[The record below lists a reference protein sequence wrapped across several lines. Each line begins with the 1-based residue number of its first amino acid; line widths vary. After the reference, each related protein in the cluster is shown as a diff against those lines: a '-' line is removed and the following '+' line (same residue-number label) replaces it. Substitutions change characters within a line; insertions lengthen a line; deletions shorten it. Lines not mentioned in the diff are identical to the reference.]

1 MSATASTSSVQ
12 ENNNVISP
20 GEYVLKKLFSEFV
33 LASQQ
38 KLDFIFQQTL
48 VGNGTDII
56 YPDEYIISMSI
67 LPSLSCVL
75 GVLID

>member
-1 MSATASTSSVQ
+1 MSEASSVQ
-12 ENNNVISP
+12 QQNNNNVISP

-38 KLDFIFQQTL
+38 KLDFIYQQQL
-48 VGNGTDII
+48 VGARSDNSTRTTANT
-56 YPDEYIISMSI
+56 
-67 LPSLSCVL
+67 L